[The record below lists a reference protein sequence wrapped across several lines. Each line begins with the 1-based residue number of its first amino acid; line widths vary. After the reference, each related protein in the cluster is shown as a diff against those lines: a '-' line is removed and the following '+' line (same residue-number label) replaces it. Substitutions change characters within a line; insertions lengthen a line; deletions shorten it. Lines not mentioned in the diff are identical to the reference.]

1 MIEPSNIPDTAFAT
15 LINKVQSTTEG
26 AHLRVPDDWMQGRT
40 VYGGL
45 VAAMALKSM
54 RRHVP
59 RERKVRSLL
68 FSFIGPLS
76 SDPFFIQRQVLRSG
90 KSVTTVEAKVVQND
104 IICSTAV
111 GSFGADRDSKI
122 QIAPTKR
129 LEMPAPSKALELP
142 YIEGL
147 TPAFTRHFDYRWAIG
162 EFPFSGKGGGEIG
175 GWINF
180 KEETNCLT
188 EEWLIAL
195 ADAWPTPVLSKLKE
209 PAAASTLTWA
219 LEFVHL
225 DRMACSENEWW
236 AYHCIVD
243 SAERGYA
250 HERSAVWD
258 PEGQLAI
265 FSRQTTSVFA

>member
-1 MIEPSNIPDTAFAT
+1 MPDTAFAT
-15 LINKVQSTTEG
+15 LIDKVQNTVENT
-26 AHLRVPDDWMQGRT
+26 HFRVPDDWMQGRT

-45 VAAMALKSM
+45 IAAMILKSM
-54 RRHVP
+54 RGHVP
-59 RERKVRSLL
+59 QERKVRSLL
-68 FSFIGPLS
+68 FSFVGPLTS
-76 SDPFFIQRQVLRSG
+76 EPFFIQTQVLRSG
-90 KSVTTVEAKVVQND
+90 KSVTTIESKVFQKD
-104 IICSTAV
+104 KICSTAI
-111 GSFGADRDSKI
+111 GSFGIDRDSKI
-122 QIAPTKR
+122 QIAPIKR
-129 LEMPAPSKALELP
+129 LEMAAPPKAIELP

-162 EFPFSGKGGGEIG
+162 ELPFSGKGGQELG

-180 KEETNCLT
+180 REETNCLT

-219 LEFVHL
+219 LEFVHI
-225 DRMACSENEWW
+225 DRMTCSENEWW

-250 HERSAVWD
+250 HERSTVWD
-258 PEGQLAI
+258 PEGQLAL
-265 FSRQTTSVFA
+265 FSQQTTTVFA